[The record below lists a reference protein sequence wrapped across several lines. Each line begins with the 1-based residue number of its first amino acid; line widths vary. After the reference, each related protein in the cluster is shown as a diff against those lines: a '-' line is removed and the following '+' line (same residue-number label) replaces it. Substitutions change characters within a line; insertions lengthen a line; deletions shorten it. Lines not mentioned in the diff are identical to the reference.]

1 MKMFYKMKSGGSYRE
16 YYQWFSAEQC
26 LFCQA
31 RTCSI
36 GRGMEGGRGI
46 SHFSHFQQT
55 FFLFMN
61 RKLNFWE
68 LPLPPLLFGSM
79 KEIEVKYGH

>member
-1 MKMFYKMKSGGSYRE
+1 MVLSRAVSILSGTYMYHRAGD
-16 YYQWFSAEQC
+16 
-26 LFCQA
+26 
-31 RTCSI
+31 
-36 GRGMEGGRGI
+36 GGGRGI

-79 KEIEVKYGH
+79 KEIEVKIWSLSEIEA